1 MTEDMKKAIQEECA
15 FEDLIW
21 YNLQEINS
29 MCIKKNSKIS
39 NIKNIDVDTITN
51 TIVYKSPYIEFDGDY
66 NVYYN
71 QLHVG
76 YLKRINTEKYITS
89 LKNNEIDMT
98 KLRMYLN

>member
-51 TIVYKSPYIEFDGDY
+51 TIVYQSITCRIFKTYQYRKIY
-66 NVYYN
+66 NFF
-71 QLHVG
+71 
-76 YLKRINTEKYITS
+76 KK
-89 LKNNEIDMT
+89 
-98 KLRMYLN
+98 

>member
-1 MTEDMKKAIQEECA
+1 MTEEELREAMREECA

-29 MCIKKNSKIS
+29 ISTKNVNKV
-39 NIKNIDVDTITN
+39 KNNNVDTVTN
-51 TIVYKSPYIEFDGDY
+51 TIVYQSPYIEFDGEY
-66 NVYYN
+66 NIFYN

-76 YLKRINTEKYITS
+76 YLKRVNTDKYITS
-89 LKNNEIDMT
+89 LKNNGIDMT